1 MADETKEFWTTL
13 VQTLGFPIVA
23 AGILAWFAY
32 TTVNWEREQMLP
44 TIQQNTTA
52 LNNTTKTLE
61 IALEM
66 LEQKEKK

>member
-1 MADETKEFWTTL
+1 MADESKQFWVNL
-13 VQTLGFPIVA
+13 IQTLGFPIVA

-66 LEQKEKK
+66 LEEKEKK